1 MACRGTDSAMSNDPS
16 RDQRRLSLERLRL
29 DAGGRWPEILVSLGI
44 PAATLTKQNKPC
56 PGCGGRDR
64 FSFTDKHGSGSFVCR
79 AMDRQGGDGFE
90 LVMHYLGCDLRQAL
104 AAVSDALGGVA
115 PAMPPVRREAPKASP
130 AKDDGEALRRM
141 WKEAAPPEQGDPVW
155 RYLERRGCLP
165 AVMPSTLR
173 FHPSLPYWLSDGGR
187 PVRLGNYPAMLAAV
201 QGPDGV
207 TVAIHRT
214 YLGHDGDKAAVRFPD
229 DGECLP
235 VKKLKVRKEGV
246 MPGAAI
252 RLFPVNGATLVVAEG
267 VETALAV
274 HALTGAPVWA
284 CVSANG
290 LATVVLPP
298 EAGEIVVASDHDP
311 SGVGQRAAAALVE
324 RLKQEGRAGCVLF
337 PSTPGLDWLDV
348 LNAER
353 SPA

>member
-1 MACRGTDSAMSNDPS
+1 MERRGSSSAMRIHHSPDS
-16 RDQRRLSLERLRL
+16 GQLSLERLRL
-29 DAGGRWPEILVSLGI
+29 NAGGRWPDILVSLGI
-44 PAATLTKQNKPC
+44 PAASLTKQNKPC
-56 PGCGGRDR
+56 PACGGRDR

-90 LVMHYLGCDLRQAL
+90 LVMHYLGCDLRGAL
-104 AAVSDALGGVA
+104 ASVSDALGGVTS
-115 PAMPPVRREAPKASP
+115 AMHPVRREAPKAAP
-130 AKDDGEALRRM
+130 GKDDGEALRRM

-173 FHPSLPYWLSDGGR
+173 FHPSLPYWLSDGGK

-214 YLGHDGDKAAVRFPD
+214 YLDHDGCKAVVRNPSNS
-229 DGECLP
+229 ECFP

-252 RLFPVNGATLVVAEG
+252 RLFPVNGAKLVVAEG

-290 LATVVLPP
+290 LATVVLPS